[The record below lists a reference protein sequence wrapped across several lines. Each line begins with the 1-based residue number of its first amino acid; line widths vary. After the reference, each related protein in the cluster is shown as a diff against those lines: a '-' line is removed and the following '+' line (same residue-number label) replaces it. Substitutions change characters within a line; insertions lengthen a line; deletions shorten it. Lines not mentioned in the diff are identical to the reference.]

1 MSTQP
6 PQSMMNTMSM
16 SNAKCMLL
24 VCLCLGGLNSPAH
37 ALLPSIMT
45 RAPRTPYHASSTT
58 VMRVQSPENNQV
70 DPEEPAQVEKSVE
83 ENDTPVMTRR
93 EPSPQEYMAAMN
105 TSPRR
110 ILLSFASASG
120 IALAANFLGV
130 TSKLLETVP
139 ESTVEA
145 TGLDTYFPRGA

>member
-1 MSTQP
+1 M
-6 PQSMMNTMSM
+6 
-16 SNAKCMLL
+16 
-24 VCLCLGGLNSPAH
+24 
-37 ALLPSIMT
+37 
-45 RAPRTPYHASSTT
+45 
-58 VMRVQSPENNQV
+58 MRVQSPENNQV
-70 DPEEPAQVEKSVE
+70 DQEESASVQEDTKSIEEKDVQTSM
-83 ENDTPVMTRR
+83 TPPRR

-110 ILLSFASASG
+110 ILLSVASASG

-145 TGLDTYFPRGA
+145 TGLDTYFPRGAL